1 MSIDT
6 HPTDVDADDLDL
18 GRAAED
24 LRATGLSWP
33 AIADQLA
40 EPQVYVQRA
49 HTAYLAH
56 VDKLAARDQLSLFDD
71 PAGLSHP
78 HATMPTTPPDPRS
91 AP

>member
-1 MSIDT
+1 MSTDT
-6 HPTDVDADDLDL
+6 HPADVDDLDL

-56 VDKLAARDQLSLFDD
+56 VDELAARDQLALFD
-71 PAGLSHP
+71 
-78 HATMPTTPPDPRS
+78 
-91 AP
+91 

>member
-1 MSIDT
+1 MSTDP

-56 VDKLAARDQLSLFDD
+56 VDELAARDQLALFDN
-71 PAGLSHP
+71 P
-78 HATMPTTPPDPRS
+78 
-91 AP
+91 